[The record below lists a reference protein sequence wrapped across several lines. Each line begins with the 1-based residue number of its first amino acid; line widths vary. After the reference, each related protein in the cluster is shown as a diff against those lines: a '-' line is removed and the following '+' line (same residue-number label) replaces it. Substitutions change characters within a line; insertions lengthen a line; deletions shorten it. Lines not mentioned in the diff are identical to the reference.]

1 MQLQITELNP
11 GIYCFDANWLWEA
24 LSQIRPDNAAG
35 EYYLT
40 DLIALAV
47 SHKKPIESLNLP
59 PEEALGIN
67 TPEDLQAAKG
77 LIQNIL

>member
-11 GIYCFDANWLWEA
+11 GIYCFDADWLWGA
-24 LSQIRPDNAAG
+24 LSQVRPDNAAG

-47 SHKKPIESLNLP
+47 SHKKPIATLNLP